1 MDQAF
6 LFLFQVLCLGI
17 VIVAWLT
24 LPLMIIPGAT
34 IIWGTSILY
43 VAVTGFNKASIA
55 ILIFQTIL
63 MIITNSLD
71 NFLMGGSAKAQGAS
85 WWSLGAAL
93 LGAIIGAAIFPPL
106 GGIPGG
112 FLALFIAELV
122 QKGDFGKAWQ
132 SVKAMMT
139 GFGWAS
145 VTRLAGGAVMMFWFA
160 AYLFIQHQGW
170 V

>member
-1 MDQAF
+1 MDQAL
-6 LFLFQVLCLGI
+6 LFIFQVVCSAIIIG
-17 VIVAWLT
+17 AWLT

-34 IIWGTSILY
+34 IIWGVSVLYIL
-43 VAVTGFNKASIA
+43 VTGLNNASIA

-63 MIITNSLD
+63 MLLTNGLD

-93 LGAIIGAAIFPPL
+93 IGALIGAAIFPPL

-112 FLALFIAELV
+112 FLALFVAEFI
-122 QKGDFGKAWQ
+122 QKGDLDKAWKA
-132 SVKAMMT
+132 VKAMMT

-145 VTRLAGGAVMMFWFA
+145 VTRLVAGSIMMFWFGF
-160 AYLFIQHQGW
+160 YLFIQLRGW

>member
-1 MDQAF
+1 MEQAL
-6 LFLFQVLCLGI
+6 LFAFQVLCFAII
-17 VIVAWLT
+17 VGAWLT

-34 IIWGTSILY
+34 IIWGISVLY
-43 VAVTGFNKASIA
+43 IVVTGFNKASIA
-55 ILIFQTIL
+55 ILVFQTVL
-63 MIITNSLD
+63 MLITNTLD

-93 LGAIIGAAIFPPL
+93 VGAIIGAAIFPPL

-112 FLALFIAELV
+112 FLALFIAELI
-122 QKGDFGKAWQ
+122 QKGDPGHAWK

-139 GFGWAS
+139 GFGWS
-145 VTRLAGGAVMMFWFA
+145 SITRFVAGSMMVFWFG
-160 AYLFIQHQGW
+160 AYIFIQLRGW